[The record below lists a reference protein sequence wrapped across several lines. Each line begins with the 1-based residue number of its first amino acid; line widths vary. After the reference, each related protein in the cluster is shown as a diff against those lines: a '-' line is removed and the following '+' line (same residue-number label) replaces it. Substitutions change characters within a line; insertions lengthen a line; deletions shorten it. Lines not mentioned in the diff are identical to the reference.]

1 MKRLTLYNFLYKL
14 YFGCIYYEID
24 LKDYI
29 LYCANSLTVL
39 YLKDHMPLVPLA
51 I

>member
-1 MKRLTLYNFLYKL
+1 MKRLTLHNFLYQL
-14 YFGCIYYEID
+14 YLGCIYYEID

-29 LYCANSLTVL
+29 LHCANSVTVS
-39 YLKDHMPLVPLA
+39 Y